1 MDEATEQKFGVV
13 DDRLEHLEHRAGAL
27 EARVSD
33 RAARRREWI
42 VIWLIVVELLMLVP
56 IAPAF
61 LRWLWRVL
69 SHA

>member
-13 DDRLEHLEHRAGAL
+13 DDRLEHLEHRADTL

-42 VIWLIVVELLMLVP
+42 VIWLFVAELVIL
-56 IAPAF
+56 IAQAPE
-61 LRWLWRVL
+61 LP
-69 SHA
+69 HALARILGHA